1 MKNRIQLMLVML
13 CSLMI
18 AIAFVACGSDDND
31 NNGSNSSE
39 TTTLRSMLV
48 DNAWYIVYEYSNTVS
63 VDLYLFHADGTADAA
78 ELHRRSSDGY
88 TTTHGERYSVNYSVV
103 DNRLTIVESD
113 GDTRVAQVDITN
125 ATTTTMRPV
134 NSDGTLR
141 EAQTIYLLAKGKTA
155 EQLISEGTI
164 EDLMN
169 RLTAARRH

>member
-1 MKNRIQLMLVML
+1 MLVML

-88 TTTHGERYSVNYSVV
+88 TTTHGERYSVNYVLFYKV
-103 DNRLTIVESD
+103 FLIQKEL
-113 GDTRVAQVDITN
+113 
-125 ATTTTMRPV
+125 
-134 NSDGTLR
+134 LR
-141 EAQTIYLLAKGKTA
+141 
-155 EQLISEGTI
+155 
-164 EDLMN
+164 
-169 RLTAARRH
+169 